1 MAAMEEDQDQRQF
14 FKDLGATAE
23 QAVEEVRGVEEDYFA
38 VQQNM
43 LIAFPW
49 IADIAARMQS
59 YADQN
64 FEDALVFSREL
75 SNAKD
80 IHDFTRVNV
89 EFAQK
94 RVKSIVDQAKDF
106 LEACSDSAARAIR
119 L

>member
-1 MAAMEEDQDQRQF
+1 MEQEQDQRQF

-23 QAVEEVRGVEEDYFA
+23 QTVEDVRGVEEDYFA
-38 VQQNM
+38 VLQNM

-64 FEDALVFSREL
+64 LVDALAFSREL
-75 SNAKD
+75 SQAKD
-80 IHDFTRVNV
+80 IQDFTRINV

-94 RVKSIVDQAKDF
+94 SFKSIFEQAKDF
-106 LEACSDSAARAIR
+106 LEACTDSASKAIR
-119 L
+119 SP